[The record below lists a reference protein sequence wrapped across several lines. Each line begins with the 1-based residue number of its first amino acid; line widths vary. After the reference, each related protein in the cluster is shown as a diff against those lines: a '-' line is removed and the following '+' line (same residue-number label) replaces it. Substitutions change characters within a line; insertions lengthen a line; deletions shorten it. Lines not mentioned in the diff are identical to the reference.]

1 MPENRAELLP
11 YSAVPHPRWCDRAA
25 CSVFRVDDVCHRSVA
40 RTVDSSGGRVSVW
53 VESWD
58 AEGGA
63 TSAPAVVVEAGGQ
76 GCGAILYPAEAI
88 DLILALAYQVG
99 RATGAPRGWRR
110 LRAQRFR
117 DQADRL
123 LSRLPGGAL

>member
-1 MPENRAELLP
+1 MPENSAELLP
-11 YSAVPHPRWCDRAA
+11 YGAVRHPRWCDRSA
-25 CSVFRVDDVCHRSVA
+25 CSVFRVDDVCHRSAA
-40 RTVDSSGGRVSVW
+40 RTVDSSGGRVTVW

-58 AEGGA
+58 AAGSTG
-63 TSAPAVVVEAGGQ
+63 APAVVVEAGGR
-76 GCGAILYPAEAI
+76 GCGAILYPAEAV
-88 DLILALAYQVG
+88 DLILALGYQVA
-99 RATGAPRGWRR
+99 RATGAPKGWRR

>member
-1 MPENRAELLP
+1 MPENGAELLP
-11 YSAVPHPRWCDRAA
+11 HGAVRHPRWCDRGDD
-25 CSVFRVDDVCHRSVA
+25 CSIHRLDVCHRSAA
-40 RTVDSSGGRVSVW
+40 RIVDSNGGQVTVW

-58 AEGGA
+58 RIGGE
-63 TSAPAVVVEAGGQ
+63 TGAPAVVVEAGGR
-76 GCGAILYPAEAI
+76 GSGAILYPAEAV
-88 DLILALAYQVG
+88 DLILALAYQVA
-99 RATGAPRGWRR
+99 RATGAPKGWRR